1 MLMEEQSSSVEDE
14 GSREKGALY
23 RWQGYFCGV
32 TPERLLLS
40 RPVLHA
46 ALGNLHGLLLT
57 EDGHVY
63 SFGEQPWKRV
73 SSQPASPVLESALKE
88 QHVISVSAGSYH
100 SSAVTVDGL
109 VHMWG
114 ENSHG
119 QCGISGMEQVPNPTP
134 VSVVDGETHPPQL
147 VQVLNVACGAQH
159 TLALSRKHEV
169 WAWGSGCQLGLVTS
183 VFPVWTPQKVEHL
196 VGRYVIQ
203 IACGGFHSLALVQFL
218 PSPEASQQTR
228 DKCGQCKQSLFTMTE
243 KDDHVIISDEHYCP
257 LGVELADTKQ
267 GRRSG
272 QSSPAWTPKTKNSSP
287 DSQVSPL
294 TSNNICADQGSSS
307 RSQQNTTSQETQL
320 NLAESEA
327 GHVSLRR
334 TKSTP
339 YPDEQAL
346 KDYLKR
352 ISDQTLAEQAEATSV
367 GGSHPPSRQTSLTCP
382 FRSDQ
387 SDELTLRPSS
397 PTLSRP
403 DRITASAR
411 QRSTSD
417 TVTDRKHSL
426 NLLPLLIDSTSDD
439 SSQHSSVDGGI
450 CISDL
455 LISSGCLFESCEE
468 GGDTAGM
475 NFCPA
480 NSLQSKKSTS
490 LMDIT
495 LEDTE
500 AHDRRGSLPG
510 FSPVSPSDSHR
521 TNNLR
526 AVVGAVTTTSTSE
539 SRNLLPSLYTEVWSW
554 GRGQEGQLGHGD
566 YLPRLQPLCIKS
578 LSKKEVVKI
587 EAGANHSLALTAQ
600 CQVYS
605 WGSDKFGQLGHMNA
619 PCTVPNLSMISD
631 GIRVWDV
638 AAGQTHTLLLAD
650 GDCYQPILY
659 YTGEQVLENTDNA
672 HPLSGTYTQ
681 TPTLLPFCMNI
692 GYVSRVFGG
701 GLNCLALADQNAM
714 GFIATVHELASAE
727 RKFYC
732 VLSKVKSQILSP
744 LLARASLASSLGQS
758 SMLLF
763 QEMAGSFSKLCH
775 LTGQHSASLTNFLQR
790 GKAIKTLVLIKNTA
804 IFIDTYKEY
813 SDPVGNFL
821 VMGGFQSLLKPSQE
835 LFGKKLELIQS
846 LLESKEKNPS
856 PCDLLVNLFWMPLQ
870 HLHGYNRLLLKLA
883 NCFEV
888 NTEEYHWIQN
898 GCSKYEALARFVS
911 KQRKDAE
918 ATFNFWKNFKG
929 KNSESL
935 RKPSRRLVCESSN
948 KALTLQN
955 AGRFSASWFILFND
969 VLVHAQGT
977 IPSKKL
983 FSSHYIY
990 PLATLWVEPISDESL
1005 GILALKLTTPED
1017 SFVVLAS
1024 SPLEKGKWLRAI
1036 NQAIEDVLAAGLN
1049 RRTHVSRSSQN
1060 GDPPASRTSTY
1071 TFSKEGRLKDASY
1084 EGRWLSGKPHGK
1096 GILKWPDGTV
1106 YCGTFKNG
1114 LEDGFGDYMMP
1125 NATLNKFERYQGHWK
1140 EGKMHSFGTYW
1151 HASGEVYEGSFREN
1165 MRHGHGMLRS
1175 GKMASPSSS
1184 SVFVGQWVQGKRT
1197 GYGVCD
1203 DFSRGEKYMGIWLD
1217 DQQHGDGVV
1226 ITQFGLYYEGNFSN
1240 NKMLG
1245 NGTLLCD
1252 DDTVFEG
1259 EFSEDWTLC
1268 GKGILFMPNGDSL
1281 DGVFDGQ
1288 WGTGLRVA
1296 GTFTKPFESLRRESK
1311 MPVAGQHA
1319 VPAEE
1324 KWKAV
1329 FEECWSRL
1337 GCETPGQGLYK
1348 KAWENIAISLTAR
1361 RRQQRDSPEE
1371 LSRSQT
1377 KMLESLEVIP
1387 QHVGPVT
1394 ADSYNNI
1401 RRYLLKACDTPLHP
1415 LGWLLETL
1423 VTVYRMTYVGVGSN
1437 RRLLQQAVEEI
1448 QSYLTRIFQIVRF
1461 LFPGLPADGGFIL
1474 DSSGSSDEGTD
1485 SLNSSTH
1492 SEIPPQGWLVSSSSL
1507 LLPVLLPRLY
1517 PPLFT
1522 LYTLEKEREEE
1533 VYWNCVL
1540 RLNKQP
1546 DLALLAFLGV
1556 QQKFW
1561 PVSISVLGEIKQVL
1575 PSTKDSCFATA
1586 VETLQQI
1593 STAFT
1598 PSDKLQVIQLT
1609 FEEITQDVQALLGL
1623 EFLWSMDDLFPIF
1636 LYVVLRARIRNLG
1649 SEVSLIEDLTD
1660 SSVQLGQL
1668 GFMLTTLKAC
1678 YNQIQLEKTT

>member
-1 MLMEEQSSSVEDE
+1 MLMDEQSSSGGEE
-14 GSREKGALY
+14 GSRKKGVLY
-23 RWQGYFCGV
+23 RWQGYSCSV
-32 TPERLLLS
+32 TPERLVLS
-40 RPVLHA
+40 RPVIHA
-46 ALGNLHGLLLT
+46 ALGTSHGLLLT
-57 EDGHVY
+57 EDGDVY
-63 SFGEQPWKRV
+63 SFGEQPWKGAN
-73 SSQPASPVLESALKE
+73 SQPVNPVLESSLSG
-88 QHVISVSAGSYH
+88 QRVIAVSAGSYH
-100 SSAVTVDGL
+100 CSAVTEDGL

-119 QCGISGMEQVPNPTP
+119 QCGISGMDQVPNPTP
-134 VSVVDGETHPPQL
+134 VSVVDGENHPPQL
-147 VQVLNVACGAQH
+147 VRILNVACGAQH
-159 TLALSRKHEV
+159 TLALSGKHEV
-169 WAWGSGCQLGLVTS
+169 WAWGSGCQLGLVTN
-183 VFPVWTPQKVEHL
+183 VFPVWKPQKVEHL
-196 VGRYVIQ
+196 VGRYVVQ

-218 PSPEASQQTR
+218 PPPESSQQSL
-228 DKCGQCKQSLFTMTE
+228 DKCGQCKQSLYTMTD
-243 KDDHVIISDEHYCP
+243 KDDHVIISDDHYCP
-257 LGVELADTKQ
+257 LGVELANSKQ
-267 GRRSG
+267 DLRSG
-272 QSSPAWTPKTKNSSP
+272 QSSPAQTPQNKNIVS
-287 DSQVSPL
+287 DFQVSPL
-294 TSNNICADQGSSS
+294 TFENICVALESSDS
-307 RSQQNTTSQETQL
+307 SLQNDTKLEHQPGP
-320 NLAESEA
+320 AEQ
-327 GHVSLRR
+327 VPLRR
-334 TKSTP
+334 TKSNP

-352 ISDQTLAEQAEATSV
+352 ISDQTLAEQTEAALV
-367 GGSHPPSRQTSLTCP
+367 GCSHPPSRQTSLTCP

-387 SDELTLRPSS
+387 SEELTLLPSS
-397 PTLSRP
+397 LALSRTDGNTP
-403 DRITASAR
+403 AVRQQSASNSITD
-411 QRSTSD
+411 QQC
-417 TVTDRKHSL
+417 SL
-426 NLLPLLIDSTSDD
+426 SLLPIVDSTSDD
-439 SSQHSSVDGGI
+439 TSQHSSVDGGI
-450 CISDL
+450 CLSDL
-455 LISSGCLFESCEE
+455 VMSSGCSFESCEE
-468 GGDTAGM
+468 GRVT
-475 NFCPA
+475 A

-490 LMDIT
+490 LTDIK
-495 LEDTE
+495 LEDSD
-500 AHDRRGSLPG
+500 AHDSRESLTG
-510 FSPVSPSDSHR
+510 LFSPVSPSDSHG
-521 TNNLR
+521 TDHIR
-526 AVVGAVTTTSTSE
+526 AVVGSVTTTSTSE
-539 SRNLLPSLYTEVWSW
+539 SKNLLPSLCTEVWSW

-578 LSKKEVVKI
+578 LRKKEVVKI
-587 EAGANHSLALTAQ
+587 TAGANHSLALTAQ

-619 PCTVPNLSMISD
+619 PSTVPNLAKISD
-631 GIRVWDV
+631 GIHVWDV

-659 YTGEQVLENTDNA
+659 YSGEQVLENTNSS

-692 GYVSRVFGG
+692 GYVSSVFGG

-714 GFIATVHELASAE
+714 GFIATIHELASAE

-732 VLSKVKSQILSP
+732 TLSKVKSQILGP
-744 LLARASLASSLGQS
+744 LLSRESLAVSLGQS
-758 SMLLF
+758 STLLF

-775 LTGQHSASLTNFLQR
+775 LTGQHSRSLIEFLQQ
-790 GKAIKTLVLIKNTA
+790 GKVIKTLALIKNTA

-813 SDPVGNFL
+813 SDPVANFL
-821 VMGGFQSLLKPSQE
+821 VMGGFQALLKPLQGC
-835 LFGKKLELIQS
+835 FGKKLELLQA
-846 LLESKEKNPS
+846 LMESKEKNLS
-856 PCDLLVNLFWMPLQ
+856 PCDLLVNLFYMPLQ

-888 NTEEYHWIQN
+888 NTAEYQCIQE
-898 GCSKYEALARFVS
+898 GCSKYEDVARILS

-918 ATFNFWKNFKG
+918 TTFIFWKNFKG

-935 RKPSRRLVCESSN
+935 RKPSRRLVCESGN
-948 KALTLQN
+948 KALTLQY
-955 AGRFSASWFILFND
+955 AGRFSVSWFILFND

-990 PLATLWVEPISDESL
+990 PLATLWVEPISDESVGLL
-1005 GILALKLTTPED
+1005 GLKLTTPED

-1036 NQAIEDVLAAGLN
+1036 NQAIDDLLAVGLN
-1049 RRTHVSRSSQN
+1049 GRTHVSRGSQK
-1060 GDPPASRTSTY
+1060 GEPPVSRTATY
-1071 TFSKEGRLKDASY
+1071 TFNKEGRLKDASY
-1084 EGRWLSGKPHGK
+1084 VGRWLLGKPHGK
-1096 GILKWPDGTV
+1096 GTLRWPDETV

-1114 LEDGFGDYMMP
+1114 LEDGFGDYMVP
-1125 NATLNKFERYQGHWK
+1125 SKTVNKFERYQGHWK
-1140 EGKMHSFGTYW
+1140 EGKMHGFGTYW
-1151 HASGEVYEGSFREN
+1151 YASGEVYEGSFRDN

-1184 SVFVGQWVQGKRT
+1184 SVFVGQWFQGRRT

-1203 DFSRGEKYMGIWLD
+1203 DFNRGEKYMGMWLD
-1217 DQQHGDGVV
+1217 DQRHGDGVV

-1240 NKMLG
+1240 SKMMG
-1245 NGTLLCD
+1245 NGTLFCD

-1268 GKGILFMPNGDSL
+1268 GKGVLSMPNGDSL
-1281 DGVFDGQ
+1281 DGIFDGH
-1288 WGTGLRVA
+1288 WGAGLRVA
-1296 GTFTKPFESLRRESK
+1296 GIFTKPFETLRREIK
-1311 MPVAGQHA
+1311 MPVAGHNA

-1329 FEECWSRL
+1329 FEECWGRL
-1337 GCETPGQGLYK
+1337 GCETPCQGMYN

-1361 RRQQRDSPEE
+1361 RRLQRDHPEE
-1371 LSRSQT
+1371 LSRSQNM
-1377 KMLESLEVIP
+1377 MLESLEVIP
-1387 QHVGPVT
+1387 QHLCPIT
-1394 ADSYNNI
+1394 ADSFNSI
-1401 RRYLLKACDTPLHP
+1401 RRYLIKACDTPLHP

-1437 RRLLQQAVEEI
+1437 RRVLQQAVEEI
-1448 QSYLTRIFQIVRF
+1448 RSYLTRIFQIVRF
-1461 LFPGLPADGGFIL
+1461 LFPGLPEEGGFIV
-1474 DSSGSSDEGTD
+1474 DSSSSSDEGTD
-1485 SLNSSTH
+1485 SLNNSTH
-1492 SEIPPQGWLVSSSSL
+1492 SETPQQGWIVSSSSL

-1546 DLALLAFLGV
+1546 DLAILAFLGV

-1561 PVSISVLGEIKQVL
+1561 PISISVLGEKKQVL
-1575 PSTKDSCFATA
+1575 PNTKDACFATA

-1593 STAFT
+1593 STAFV

-1609 FEEITQDVQALLGL
+1609 FEEVTQEVQALLGQ
-1623 EFLWSMDDLFPIF
+1623 EFLWCMDDLFPIF

-1660 SSVQLGQL
+1660 CSLQLGQL

>member
-1 MLMEEQSSSVEDE
+1 MLMEEQNSSGEEE
-14 GSREKGALY
+14 GSREKGVLY
-23 RWQGYFCGV
+23 RWQGYSCRV
-32 TPERLLLS
+32 TPERLLLA

-46 ALGNLHGLLLT
+46 ALGTSHGLLLT
-57 EDGHVY
+57 DGHVY

-73 SSQPASPVLESALKE
+73 ESLPAGPVIESVLSG
-88 QHVISVSAGSYH
+88 QRVISVSAGSYH
-100 SSAVTVDGL
+100 CSALTEDGL
-109 VHMWG
+109 IHMWG

-119 QCGISGMEQVPNPTP
+119 QCGVSGMDQVSSPTP

-147 VQVLNVACGAQH
+147 VRVLNVACGAQH

-183 VFPVWTPQKVEHL
+183 VFPVWKPQKVEHL
-196 VGRYVIQ
+196 VGRYVDQ
-203 IACGGFHSLALVQFL
+203 IACGGFHSLALVQIL
-218 PSPEASQQTR
+218 APPEDSQQAR
-228 DKCGQCKQSLFTMTE
+228 DRCGQCKQSLFTMTD

-257 LGVELADTKQ
+257 LGVELNDSKE

-272 QSSPAWTPKTKNSSP
+272 QSSPAQTPQSKNSSP
-287 DSQVSPL
+287 HFEVSPL
-294 TSNNICADQGSSS
+294 SSKNICEGSSVGS
-307 RSQQNTTSQETQL
+307 QKNTRSQEAQPDPSLTET
-320 NLAESEA
+320 
-327 GHVSLRR
+327 GHASHRQ

-346 KDYLKR
+346 QDYLKR
-352 ISDQTLAEQAEATSV
+352 ISDQTFAEQAEAPSL
-367 GGSHPPSRQTSLTCP
+367 GGSHPPSHQSSLTCP

-397 PTLSRP
+397 PALSGT
-403 DRITASAR
+403 DSITASSR
-411 QRSTSD
+411 QRCASNT
-417 TVTDRKHSL
+417 TTDRKH
-426 NLLPLLIDSTSDD
+426 STSDD

-455 LISSGCLFESCEE
+455 VISNGCLFESCED
-468 GGDTAGM
+468 GVGPTGM
-475 NFCPA
+475 DFCPGDP
-480 NSLQSKKSTS
+480 LQGKKSTS
-490 LMDIT
+490 LTDIT

-500 AHDRRGSLPG
+500 AHNRRGSLPG
-510 FSPVSPSDSHR
+510 FSPVSPSGSHR
-521 TNNLR
+521 INHLR
-526 AVVGAVTTTSTSE
+526 AAVGAVTTTSTSE

-587 EAGANHSLALTAQ
+587 TAGANHSLALTAQ

-605 WGSDKFGQLGHMNA
+605 WGSDKFGQLGRMNA
-619 PCTVPNLSMISD
+619 PSTVPNLTMISE

-659 YTGEQVLENTDNA
+659 YSGEQVLESTDNDN
-672 HPLSGTYTQ
+672 PLSRTYTQ

-692 GYVSRVFGG
+692 GYVSKVFGG

-714 GFIATVHELASAE
+714 GFIATIHELASAE

-732 VLSKVKSQILSP
+732 TLSKVKSGILSP
-744 LLARASLASSLGQS
+744 LLARTSLALSLGPS

-775 LTGQHSASLTNFLQR
+775 LMGQHSVSLTNFLQR
-790 GKAIKTLVLIKNTA
+790 GKVIKTLVLIKNTD
-804 IFIDTYKEY
+804 IFMDTYKEY
-813 SDPVGNFL
+813 CDPVGNFL

-835 LFGKKLELIQS
+835 CFGKKLELIQT
-846 LLESKEKNPS
+846 LLESKEKNTLPY
-856 PCDLLVNLFWMPLQ
+856 DLLVNLFYMPLQ

-883 NCFEV
+883 HCFEV
-888 NTEEYHWIQN
+888 STEEYEWIQN
-898 GCSKYEALARFVS
+898 GCSKYEDLARLVS
-911 KQRKDAE
+911 KQRRDAE
-918 ATFNFWKNFKG
+918 ATFSFWKNFKG
-929 KNSESL
+929 KNSDSL
-935 RKPSRRLVCESSN
+935 RKPSRRLVCESNN
-948 KALTLQN
+948 KALALQN

-969 VLVHAQGT
+969 VLAHAQGT

-983 FSSHYIY
+983 FSSHYVY
-990 PLATLWVEPISDESL
+990 PLATLWVEPISDKNV
-1005 GILALKLTTPED
+1005 GQHGLKLTTPED
-1017 SFVVLAS
+1017 SFVVLAT

-1036 NQAIEDVLAAGLN
+1036 NQAIEGVLAVGLN
-1049 RRTHVSRSSQN
+1049 GRIRVSRSSQK
-1060 GDPPASRTSTY
+1060 GEPPVSRTSTY
-1071 TFSKEGRLKDASY
+1071 TFSKEGRLKDATY
-1084 EGRWLSGKPHGK
+1084 EGRWLSGKLHGK
-1096 GILKWPDGTV
+1096 GTLKWPDGTV

-1114 LEDGFGDYMMP
+1114 LEDGFGDFMMP
-1125 NATLNKFERYQGHWK
+1125 NTTFNKFERYQGHWK
-1140 EGKMHSFGTYW
+1140 EGKIHGFGKFWY
-1151 HASGEVYEGSFREN
+1151 ASGEVYEGSFRDN

-1175 GKMASPSSS
+1175 GKLASPSSS

-1203 DFSRGEKYMGIWLD
+1203 DFSRGEKYIGMWLD
-1217 DQQHGDGVV
+1217 DQRHGDGVV
-1226 ITQFGLYYEGNFSN
+1226 ITQFGLYYEGNFCN
-1240 NKMLG
+1240 NKMMG

-1268 GKGILFMPNGDSL
+1268 GKGVLFMPNGDSL
-1281 DGVFDGQ
+1281 DGVFDGH
-1288 WGTGLRVA
+1288 WGAGLRVA
-1296 GTFTKPFESLRRESK
+1296 GTFTKPFEALRRERK
-1311 MPVAGQHA
+1311 IPVAGQHA

-1329 FEECWSRL
+1329 FDECWSRL
-1337 GCETPGQGLYK
+1337 GCETPGEGVHE
-1348 KAWENIAISLTAR
+1348 KAWENIAIALTAR
-1361 RRQQRDSPEE
+1361 RRQPRDRPKEP
-1371 LSRSQT
+1371 SRSQT

-1387 QHVGPVT
+1387 HHVGPVT

-1401 RRYLLKACDTPLHP
+1401 RRYLMKACDTPLHP

-1448 QSYLTRIFQIVRF
+1448 QSYLTHIFQIVRF
-1461 LFPGLPADGGFIL
+1461 LFPGLPEDGGFIL
-1474 DSSGSSDEGTD
+1474 DSSSSSDEGTD
-1485 SLNSSTH
+1485 PLNSSTH
-1492 SEIPPQGWLVSSSSL
+1492 LETPQQGWIVSSSSL

-1533 VYWNCVL
+1533 VYWSCVL

-1546 DLALLAFLGV
+1546 DLALLAFLAV
-1556 QQKFW
+1556 QEKFW
-1561 PVSISVLGEIKQVL
+1561 PVSVSVLGKKKQVL
-1575 PSTKDSCFATA
+1575 PSTKDACFATA

-1609 FEEITQDVQALLGL
+1609 FEEVTQEVQALLGK
-1623 EFLWSMDDLFPIF
+1623 EFLWCMDDLFPIF

-1660 SSVQLGQL
+1660 GSLQLGQL

>member
-1 MLMEEQSSSVEDE
+1 CISKVKEIEIII
-14 GSREKGALY
+14 EKGVLY
-23 RWQGYFCGV
+23 RWQGYSCRV
-32 TPERLLLS
+32 TPERLLLA

-46 ALGNLHGLLLT
+46 ALGTSHGLLLT
-57 EDGHVY
+57 EDGRVY

-73 SSQPASPVLESALKE
+73 ESQPAGPVIESVLSG
-88 QHVISVSAGSYH
+88 QRVISVSAGSYH
-100 SSAVTVDGL
+100 CSALTEDGL
-109 VHMWG
+109 IHMWG

-119 QCGISGMEQVPNPTP
+119 QCGISGMDQVPSPTP
-134 VSVVDGETHPPQL
+134 VNVVDGEIHPPQL
-147 VQVLNVACGAQH
+147 VRVLNVACGAQH

-169 WAWGSGCQLGLVTS
+169 WAWGSGCQLGLVTNI
-183 VFPVWTPQKVEHL
+183 FPVWKPQKVEHL
-196 VGRYVIQ
+196 VGRYVVQ
-203 IACGGFHSLALVQFL
+203 IACGGFHSLALVQIL
-218 PSPEASQQTR
+218 SPPEDSQQAR
-228 DKCGQCKQSLFTMTE
+228 ERCGQCKQSLYTMTD
-243 KDDHVIISDEHYCP
+243 KDDHVIISDDHYCP
-257 LGVELADTKQ
+257 LGVELTDSKE

-272 QSSPAWTPKTKNSSP
+272 QSSPAQTPKSKNSSP
-287 DSQVSPL
+287 HFEVSPL
-294 TSNNICADQGSSS
+294 TLKNICEDPGFSVG
-307 RSQQNTTSQETQL
+307 SQQNTTSPESQPVPASSET
-320 NLAESEA
+320 
-327 GHVSLRR
+327 GHACLRR
-334 TKSTP
+334 TKSNP

-346 KDYLKR
+346 TDYLKR
-352 ISDQTLAEQAEATSV
+352 ISDQILAEQAEAASL
-367 GGSHPPSRQTSLTCP
+367 GGSHPPN
-382 FRSDQ
+382 
-387 SDELTLRPSS
+387 
-397 PTLSRP
+397 
-403 DRITASAR
+403 
-411 QRSTSD
+411 

-426 NLLPLLIDSTSDD
+426 HLIPTLDSTSDD
-439 SSQHSSVDGGI
+439 SSQHS
-450 CISDL
+450 
-455 LISSGCLFESCEE
+455 
-468 GGDTAGM
+468 
-475 NFCPA
+475 NP
-480 NSLQSKKSTS
+480 LQGKKSTS
-490 LMDIT
+490 LTDIT
-495 LEDTE
+495 LVDAE
-500 AHDRRGSLPG
+500 ARNRRGSLPG
-510 FSPVSPSDSHR
+510 FSPVSLSGSHR
-521 TNNLR
+521 TNRLR
-526 AVVGAVTTTSTSE
+526 AVVGTSE

-587 EAGANHSLALTAQ
+587 TAGANHSLALTAQ

-605 WGSDKFGQLGHMNA
+605 WGSDKFGQLGRINA
-619 PCTVPNLSMISD
+619 PSTVPNLAMTSE

-650 GDCYQPILY
+650 GERYQPILY
-659 YTGEQVLENTDNA
+659 YSGEQVLESTDGA

-692 GYVSRVFGG
+692 GYVSKVFGG

-714 GFIATVHELASAE
+714 GFIATIHELASAE

-732 VLSKVKSQILSP
+732 TLSKVKSEILSP
-744 LLARASLASSLGQS
+744 LLS

-763 QEMAGSFSKLCH
+763 QEMAGSFSKICH
-775 LTGQHSASLTNFLQR
+775 LTGQHSVSLTNFLQR
-790 GKAIKTLVLIKNTA
+790 GKVIKTLVLIKNTD
-804 IFIDTYKEY
+804 IFMDTYKEY

-835 LFGKKLELIQS
+835 CFGKKLELIQT
-846 LLESKEKNPS
+846 LLDSKEKNAS
-856 PCDLLVNLFWMPLQ
+856 PYDLLVNLFYMPLQ

-883 NCFEV
+883 HCFEV
-888 NTEEYHWIQN
+888 NTEEYDWIQN
-898 GCSKYEALARFVS
+898 GCSKYEALARLVS
-911 KQRKDAE
+911 KQRRDAE

-955 AGRFSASWFILFND
+955 AGRFSASWFILFSD
-969 VLVHAQGT
+969 VLVHAQ
-977 IPSKKL
+977 
-983 FSSHYIY
+983 FSSHYVY
-990 PLATLWVEPISDESL
+990 PLATLWVEPISDESV
-1005 GILALKLTTPED
+1005 GQHGLKLTTPED
-1017 SFVVLAS
+1017 NFVVLAA

-1036 NQAIEDVLAAGLN
+1036 NQAIEDVLALGLN
-1049 RRTHVSRSSQN
+1049 GRTRVSRSSQK
-1060 GDPPASRTSTY
+1060 GEPPVSRTSTY
-1071 TFSKEGRLKDASY
+1071 TFSKEGRLKDATY
-1084 EGRWLSGKPHGK
+1084 EGRWLSGKPYGK
-1096 GILKWPDGTV
+1096 GTLKWPDGTV

-1114 LEDGFGDYMMP
+1114 LEDGFGDFMTP
-1125 NATLNKFERYQGHWK
+1125 NTTLNKFERYQGHWK
-1140 EGKMHSFGTYW
+1140 EGKIHGFGTFWY
-1151 HASGEVYEGSFREN
+1151 ASGEVYEGSFRDN
-1165 MRHGHGMLRS
+1165 VCHGHGMLRS
-1175 GKMASPSSS
+1175 GKLASPSSS

-1203 DFSRGEKYMGIWLD
+1203 DFSRGEKYMGMWLD
-1217 DQQHGDGVV
+1217 DQRHGVGVV
-1226 ITQFGLYYEGNFSN
+1226 ITQFGLYYEGNFCN
-1240 NKMLG
+1240 NKMMG

-1268 GKGILFMPNGDSL
+1268 GKGVLFMANGDSL
-1281 DGVFDGQ
+1281 DGVFDGH
-1288 WGTGLRVA
+1288 WGDGLRVA
-1296 GTFTKPFESLRRESK
+1296 GTFTKPFEALRRERK
-1311 MPVAGQHA
+1311 IPVAGQHA
-1319 VPAEE
+1319 VPAED

-1329 FEECWSRL
+1329 FDECWSRL
-1337 GCETPGQGLYK
+1337 GCEAPGEGVHE
-1348 KAWENIAISLTAR
+1348 KAWENIAVALTAR
-1361 RRQQRDSPEE
+1361 HRQQRYRPEE

-1401 RRYLLKACDTPLHP
+1401 RRYLLKACDTPHHP

-1461 LFPGLPADGGFIL
+1461 LFPGLPEDGGFIL
-1474 DSSGSSDEGTD
+1474 DTSNSSDEGTE
-1485 SLNSSTH
+1485 SLNNSITVT
-1492 SEIPPQGWLVSSSSL
+1492 QLLL

-1533 VYWNCVL
+1533 VYWSCVL

-1556 QQKFW
+1556 QQKFC
-1561 PVSISVLGEIKQVL
+1561 PVSISVLGEKKQVL
-1575 PSTKDSCFATA
+1575 PCTKDACFATA

-1609 FEEITQDVQALLGL
+1609 FEEITQDMQALLGQD
-1623 EFLWSMDDLFPIF
+1623 FLWCMDDLFPIF

-1660 SSVQLGQL
+1660 PTLQLGQL
-1668 GFMLTTLKAC
+1668 GFMLTTLKDC
-1678 YNQIQLEKTT
+1678 YVHYYIQQQNTSIA

>member
-1 MLMEEQSSSVEDE
+1 MLMEDKSSSEEDE
-14 GSREKGALY
+14 GSREKGVLY

-32 TPERLLLS
+32 TPERLLLT
-40 RPVLHA
+40 RPVLHV
-46 ALGNLHGLLLT
+46 ALGTLHGLLLT

-73 SSQPASPVLESALKE
+73 SSQPAGPVLESALKE

-100 SSAVTVDGL
+100 SSAVTEDGI

-119 QCGISGMEQVPNPTP
+119 QCGISGMDQVPNPTP
-134 VSVVDGETHPPQL
+134 VSVVDDETHPPQL
-147 VQVLNVACGAQH
+147 VQILNVACGAHH

-218 PSPEASQQTR
+218 PSPEASRQAQ
-228 DKCGQCKQSLFTMTE
+228 DKCGQCKQSIYTMTE

-272 QSSPAWTPKTKNSSP
+272 QSSPAQTPQTKNSSP
-287 DSQVSPL
+287 KSCVSPL
-294 TSNNICADQGSSS
+294 TSKITCEGQGYSFE
-307 RSQQNTTSQETQL
+307 SQQNTTSQETQPD
-320 NLAESEA
+320 LAVSEA
-327 GHVSLRR
+327 EAEHARLRQ

-367 GGSHPPSRQTSLTCP
+367 GGSHPPSRQSSLTCP
-382 FRSDQ
+382 FPSDQ
-387 SDELTLRPSS
+387 SDELTLRSSS

-403 DRITASAR
+403 DRITASTR
-411 QRSTSD
+411 QRSASD
-417 TVTDRKHSL
+417 TLTERKHSL
-426 NLLPLLIDSTSDD
+426 HLLPILDSTSDD

-455 LISSGCLFESCEE
+455 LISDGCLFESCEE
-468 GGDTAGM
+468 GGMD
-475 NFCPA
+475 FCPA
-480 NSLQSKKSTS
+480 DSLQSKKSTS
-490 LMDIT
+490 LTDIT

-500 AHDRRGSLPG
+500 AHERRGSLPG
-510 FSPVSPSDSHR
+510 LSPVSHSDSHR

-526 AVVGAVTTTSTSE
+526 AIVGAVTNSSTSG
-539 SRNLLPSLYTEVWSW
+539 SRHLLPSLYTEVWSW

-587 EAGANHSLALTAQ
+587 TAGANHSLALTAQ

-605 WGSDKFGQLGHMNA
+605 WGSDKFGQLGHINA
-619 PCTVPNLSMISD
+619 PCTVPNLTTISD

-650 GDCYQPILY
+650 GDCCQPILY
-659 YTGEQVLENTDNA
+659 YSGEQVLENADSS

-692 GYVSRVFGG
+692 GYVSKVFGG

-732 VLSKVKSQILSP
+732 TLSKVKRQILSP
-744 LLARASLASSLGQS
+744 LLARANLTVSLGQS
-758 SMLLF
+758 CMLLF

-775 LTGQHSASLTNFLQR
+775 LTGQHSVSLTNFLQR
-790 GKAIKTLVLIKNTA
+790 GKVIKTLVLIKNTA
-804 IFIDTYKEY
+804 IFIDTYNEY

-821 VMGGFQSLLKPSQE
+821 VMGGFQLLLKPSQE

-846 LLESKEKNPS
+846 MLESKEKNPS
-856 PCDLLVNLFWMPLQ
+856 PCDLLVNLFYMPLQ

-888 NTEEYHWIQN
+888 NTEEYQWIQN
-898 GCSKYEALARFVS
+898 GCSKYEDLARLVS
-911 KQRKDAE
+911 KQRKNAE
-918 ATFNFWKNFKG
+918 LTFNFWKNFKG

-990 PLATLWVEPISDESL
+990 PLATLWVEPISDESVGL
-1005 GILALKLTTPED
+1005 LALKLTTPED

-1049 RRTHVSRSSQN
+1049 RRTLVSRSSQN
-1060 GDPPASRTSTY
+1060 GDPPVSRTSTH

-1114 LEDGFGDYMMP
+1114 MEDGFGDYMMP
-1125 NATLNKFERYQGHWK
+1125 NATFNKFERYQGHWK
-1140 EGKMHSFGTYW
+1140 EGKMHGFGTYW
-1151 HASGEVYEGSFREN
+1151 HASGEVYEGSFRDN
-1165 MRHGHGMLRS
+1165 LRHGHGMLRS
-1175 GKMASPSSS
+1175 GKLAFPSSS
-1184 SVFVGQWVQGKRT
+1184 SVFVGQWVQGKRA

-1217 DQQHGDGVV
+1217 DQRHGDGVV

-1240 NKMLG
+1240 NKMMG

-1268 GKGILFMPNGDSL
+1268 GKGVLFMPNGDSL
-1281 DGVFDGQ
+1281 DGVFDGH
-1288 WGTGLRVA
+1288 WGSGLRVA
-1296 GTFTKPFESLRRESK
+1296 GTFTKPFETLRRESK

-1329 FEECWSRL
+1329 FEECWDRL
-1337 GCETPGQGLYK
+1337 GSETPGQGVCK
-1348 KAWENIAISLTAR
+1348 KAWESIAISLTAR

-1371 LSRSQT
+1371 LSRSQA

-1387 QHVGPVT
+1387 QHMGPVT
-1394 ADSYNNI
+1394 AESYNNI

-1423 VTVYRMTYVGVGSN
+1423 VTVYRMTYVGVGAS
-1437 RRLLQQAVEEI
+1437 RRLLQQAVEEL

-1461 LFPGLPADGGFIL
+1461 LFPGLPEDGGFIL
-1474 DSSGSSDEGTD
+1474 DSSSFSDEGTD

-1492 SEIPPQGWLVSSSSL
+1492 SETPQHGWIVSSSSL

-1533 VYWNCVL
+1533 VYWSCVL

-1556 QQKFW
+1556 QQKFC

-1575 PSTKDSCFATA
+1575 PSTKDACFATA

-1598 PSDKLQVIQLT
+1598 PSEKMQVIQLT
-1609 FEEITQDVQALLGL
+1609 FEEVTQDVQALLGQ

-1660 SSVQLGQL
+1660 SSLQLGQL

>member
-1 MLMEEQSSSVEDE
+1 MLLAADLFFFLQANFYLTLWFFRAWLSESCFVRQVVTSGEEE
-14 GSREKGALY
+14 GSREKGVLY
-23 RWQGYFCGV
+23 RWQGYSCRV

-46 ALGNLHGLLLT
+46 ALGTLHGLLLT
-57 EDGHVY
+57 DGHVY
-63 SFGEQPWKRV
+63 SFGEQPWKLV
-73 SSQPASPVLESALKE
+73 ESHPAGPVIESALSG
-88 QHVISVSAGSYH
+88 QRVISVSAGSYH
-100 SSAVTVDGL
+100 CSAVTEDGL
-109 VHMWG
+109 IHMWG

-119 QCGISGMEQVPNPTP
+119 QCGVSGMDQVSSPTP

-147 VQVLNVACGAQH
+147 VRVLNVACGAQH

-169 WAWGSGCQLGLVTS
+169 WAWGSGYQLGLVTS
-183 VFPVWTPQKVEHL
+183 VFPVWKPQKVEHL
-196 VGRYVIQ
+196 VGRYVVQ
-203 IACGGFHSLALVQFL
+203 IACGGFHSLALVQIL
-218 PSPEASQQTR
+218 SPPEVSQQAR
-228 DKCGQCKQSLFTMTE
+228 DRCGQCKQSLYTMID

-257 LGVELADTKQ
+257 LGVELTDSKE

-272 QSSPAWTPKTKNSSP
+272 QSSPAQTPQNKNSSP
-287 DSQVSPL
+287 HFEVSPL
-294 TSNNICADQGSSS
+294 TSKNICEDLGSSVG
-307 RSQQNTTSQETQL
+307 SQKNTTSQEAQPDPALT
-320 NLAESEA
+320 ET
-327 GHVSLRR
+327 GHPHLRR

-352 ISDQTLAEQAEATSV
+352 ISDQTFAEQAEAPSL
-367 GGSHPPSRQTSLTCP
+367 GGSHPPSRQSSLTCP

-397 PTLSRP
+397 PALSRT
-403 DRITASAR
+403 DSITASGR
-411 QRSTSD
+411 QRGASD
-417 TVTDRKHSL
+417 CIIDRKH
-426 NLLPLLIDSTSDD
+426 STSDD

-455 LISSGCLFESCEE
+455 VISNGCLFESCEE
-468 GGDTAGM
+468 GGEPAGM
-475 NFCPA
+475 DFCPA
-480 NSLQSKKSTS
+480 DPLQGKKSTS
-490 LMDIT
+490 LTDII

-500 AHDRRGSLPG
+500 AHNRRGSLPG
-510 FSPVSPSDSHR
+510 FSPVSPSVSHR
-521 TNNLR
+521 TNHLR

-587 EAGANHSLALTAQ
+587 TAGANHSLALTAQ

-605 WGSDKFGQLGHMNA
+605 WGSDKFGQLGRMN
-619 PCTVPNLSMISD
+619 PPSTVPNLTMISE

-659 YTGEQVLENTDNA
+659 YSGERVLENTDSA

-692 GYVSRVFGG
+692 GYVSKVFGG

-714 GFIATVHELASAE
+714 GFIATIHELASAE

-732 VLSKVKSQILSP
+732 TLSKVKSEILSP
-744 LLARASLASSLGQS
+744 LLARGSLALSLGQS

-763 QEMAGSFSKLCH
+763 QGMAGSFSKLLLFKLSSFIFYNLYDNTIIAEALTVRCH
-775 LTGQHSASLTNFLQR
+775 NHSYIIY
-790 GKAIKTLVLIKNTA
+790 G
-804 IFIDTYKEY
+804 EC
-813 SDPVGNFL
+813 
-821 VMGGFQSLLKPSQE
+821 
-835 LFGKKLELIQS
+835 FGKKLELIQT
-846 LLESKEKNPS
+846 LLEPKENTS
-856 PCDLLVNLFWMPLQ
+856 PYDLLVNLFYMPLQ

-883 NCFEV
+883 HCFEV
-888 NTEEYHWIQN
+888 YTEEYEWIQN
-898 GCSKYEALARFVS
+898 GCSKYEDLARLVS
-911 KQRKDAE
+911 KQRRDAE
-918 ATFNFWKNFKG
+918 ATFSFWRNFKG

-948 KALTLQN
+948 KALALQN
-955 AGRFSASWFILFND
+955 AGRFSASWFILFSD
-969 VLVHAQGT
+969 VLVHAQ
-977 IPSKKL
+977 
-983 FSSHYIY
+983 FSSHYVY
-990 PLATLWVEPISDESL
+990 PLATLWVEPISDESV
-1005 GILALKLTTPED
+1005 GQHGLKLTTPED
-1017 SFVVLAS
+1017 SFVVLAT

-1049 RRTHVSRSSQN
+1049 GRTRVSRSSQK
-1060 GDPPASRTSTY
+1060 GEPPASRTSTY
-1071 TFSKEGRLKDASY
+1071 TFSKEGRLKDATY
-1084 EGRWLSGKPHGK
+1084 EGRWLSGKLHGK
-1096 GILKWPDGTV
+1096 GTLKWPAGTV

-1114 LEDGFGDYMMP
+1114 LEDGFGDFMMP
-1125 NATLNKFERYQGHWK
+1125 NTTFNKFERYQGHWK
-1140 EGKMHSFGTYW
+1140 EGKIHGFGTFWY
-1151 HASGEVYEGSFREN
+1151 ASGEVYEGSFRDS

-1175 GKMASPSSS
+1175 GKLASPSSS

-1203 DFSRGEKYMGIWLD
+1203 DFSRGEKYMGMWLD
-1217 DQQHGDGVV
+1217 DQRHGDGVV
-1226 ITQFGLYYEGNFSN
+1226 ITQFGLYYEGNFCN
-1240 NKMLG
+1240 NKMMG

-1281 DGVFDGQ
+1281 DGVFDGH
-1288 WGTGLRVA
+1288 WGAGLRVA
-1296 GTFTKPFESLRRESK
+1296 GTFTKHFEALRRERK
-1311 MPVAGQHA
+1311 IPVAGQHA

-1329 FEECWSRL
+1329 FDECWSRL
-1337 GCETPGQGLYK
+1337 GCETPGEGVYE
-1348 KAWENIAISLTAR
+1348 KAWESIVITLTAR
-1361 RRQQRDSPEE
+1361 RRQQRDRPEE

-1394 ADSYNNI
+1394 PDSYNNI
-1401 RRYLLKACDTPLHP
+1401 RRYLMKACDTPLHP

-1461 LFPGLPADGGFIL
+1461 LFPGLPEDGGFIL
-1474 DSSGSSDEGTD
+1474 DSSSSSDEGTD

-1492 SEIPPQGWLVSSSSL
+1492 SETPQQGWIVSSSSL

-1546 DLALLAFLGV
+1546 DLALLAFLAV
-1556 QQKFW
+1556 QEKFW
-1561 PVSISVLGEIKQVL
+1561 PVSISVLGEKKQIL
-1575 PSTKDSCFATA
+1575 PSTKDACFATA

-1609 FEEITQDVQALLGL
+1609 FEEVTQDVQALLGK
-1623 EFLWSMDDLFPIF
+1623 EFLWCMDDLFPIF

-1660 SSVQLGQL
+1660 GSLQLGQL

>member
-1 MLMEEQSSSVEDE
+1 NECVCSSSGEEE
-14 GSREKGALY
+14 GSGEKGVLY
-23 RWQGYFCGV
+23 RWQGYSCRV

-46 ALGNLHGLLLT
+46 ALGTLHGLLLT
-57 EDGHVY
+57 DGHVY

-73 SSQPASPVLESALKE
+73 ESHPDGPVIESALSG
-88 QHVISVSAGSYH
+88 QRVISVSAGSYH
-100 SSAVTVDGL
+100 CSAVTEDGL
-109 VHMWG
+109 IHMWG

-119 QCGISGMEQVPNPTP
+119 QCGVSGMDQVSSPTP

-147 VQVLNVACGAQH
+147 VRVLNVACGAQH

-169 WAWGSGCQLGLVTS
+169 WAWGSGYQLGLVTS
-183 VFPVWTPQKVEHL
+183 VFPVWKPQKVEHL
-196 VGRYVIQ
+196 VGRYVVQ
-203 IACGGFHSLALVQFL
+203 IACGGFHSLALVQIL
-218 PSPEASQQTR
+218 SPPEVSQQAR
-228 DKCGQCKQSLFTMTE
+228 DRCGQCKQSLYTMID

-257 LGVELADTKQ
+257 LGVELTDSKE

-272 QSSPAWTPKTKNSSP
+272 QSSPAQTPHSKNSSP
-287 DSQVSPL
+287 HFEVSPL
-294 TSNNICADQGSSS
+294 TSKNICEDLGSSVG
-307 RSQQNTTSQETQL
+307 SQKNTTSQEAQPDPALT
-320 NLAESEA
+320 ET
-327 GHVSLRR
+327 GHPRLWR

-352 ISDQTLAEQAEATSV
+352 ISDQTFAEQAEATSL
-367 GGSHPPSRQTSLTCP
+367 GGSHPPSRQSSLTCP

-397 PTLSRP
+397 PALSRT
-403 DRITASAR
+403 DSITASGR
-411 QRSTSD
+411 QRGASD
-417 TVTDRKHSL
+417 SIIDRKH
-426 NLLPLLIDSTSDD
+426 STSDD

-455 LISSGCLFESCEE
+455 VISNGCLFESCEE
-468 GGDTAGM
+468 GGEPAGM
-475 NFCPA
+475 DFCPA
-480 NSLQSKKSTS
+480 DPLQGKKSTS
-490 LMDIT
+490 LTDII

-500 AHDRRGSLPG
+500 AHNRRGSLPG
-510 FSPVSPSDSHR
+510 FSPGTV
-521 TNNLR
+521 NLKFYMKNVYKI
-526 AVVGAVTTTSTSE
+526 AIVGAVTTTSTSE

-587 EAGANHSLALTAQ
+587 TAGANHSLALTAQ

-605 WGSDKFGQLGHMNA
+605 WGSDKFGQLGRMNA
-619 PCTVPNLSMISD
+619 PSTVPNLTMTFPFNK
-631 GIRVWDV
+631 RT
-638 AAGQTHTLLLAD
+638 GQTHTLLLAD

-659 YTGEQVLENTDNA
+659 YSGERVLENTDSA
-672 HPLSGTYTQ
+672 HPLSGTCTQ

-692 GYVSRVFGG
+692 GYVSKVFGG

-714 GFIATVHELASAE
+714 GFIATIHELASAE

-732 VLSKVKSQILSP
+732 TLSKVKSEILSP
-744 LLARASLASSLGQS
+744 LLALSLGQS

-763 QEMAGSFSKLCH
+763 QGMAGSFSKLCH
-775 LTGQHSASLTNFLQR
+775 LTGQHSVSLTNFLQL
-790 GKAIKTLVLIKNTA
+790 GKVIKTLVLIKNTDL
-804 IFIDTYKEY
+804 FMDTYKEY
-813 SDPVGNFL
+813 CDPVGNFL

-835 LFGKKLELIQS
+835 CFGKKLELIQT
-846 LLESKEKNPS
+846 LLEPKEKNTS
-856 PCDLLVNLFWMPLQ
+856 PYDLLVNLFYMPLQ
-870 HLHGYNRLLLKLA
+870 HMHGYNRLLLKLA
-883 NCFEV
+883 HCFEV
-888 NTEEYHWIQN
+888 NTEEYEWIQN
-898 GCSKYEALARFVS
+898 GCSKYEDLARLVS
-911 KQRKDAE
+911 KQRRDAE
-918 ATFNFWKNFKG
+918 ATFSFWRNFKG

-948 KALTLQN
+948 KALALQN
-955 AGRFSASWFILFND
+955 AGRFSASWFILFSD
-969 VLVHAQGT
+969 VLVHAQ
-977 IPSKKL
+977 
-983 FSSHYIY
+983 FSSHYVY
-990 PLATLWVEPISDESL
+990 PLATLWVEPISDESV
-1005 GILALKLTTPED
+1005 GQHGLKLTTPED
-1017 SFVVLAS
+1017 SFVVLAT

-1036 NQAIEDVLAAGLN
+1036 NQAIEDVLAVGLN
-1049 RRTHVSRSSQN
+1049 GRTHVSRSSQK
-1060 GDPPASRTSTY
+1060 GEPPTSRTSTY
-1071 TFSKEGRLKDASY
+1071 TFSKEGRLKDATY
-1084 EGRWLSGKPHGK
+1084 EGRWLSGKLHGK
-1096 GILKWPDGTV
+1096 GTLKWPDGTV

-1114 LEDGFGDYMMP
+1114 LEDGY
-1125 NATLNKFERYQGHWK
+1125 
-1140 EGKMHSFGTYW
+1140 
-1151 HASGEVYEGSFREN
+1151 ASGEVYEGSFRDS

-1175 GKMASPSSS
+1175 GKLASPSSS
-1184 SVFVGQWVQGKRT
+1184 SVFVGKWVQGKRT

-1203 DFSRGEKYMGIWLD
+1203 DFSRGEKYMGMWLD
-1217 DQQHGDGVV
+1217 DQRHGDGVV
-1226 ITQFGLYYEGNFSN
+1226 ITQFGLYYEGNFCN
-1240 NKMLG
+1240 NKMMG

-1268 GKGILFMPNGDSL
+1268 GKGVLFMPNGDSL
-1281 DGVFDGQ
+1281 DGVFDGH
-1288 WGTGLRVA
+1288 WGAGLRVA
-1296 GTFTKPFESLRRESK
+1296 GTFTKPFEALRSERK
-1311 MPVAGQHA
+1311 IPVAGQHA

-1329 FEECWSRL
+1329 FDECWSQL
-1337 GCETPGQGLYK
+1337 GCETPGEGVYE
-1348 KAWENIAISLTAR
+1348 KAWESIAIALTAR
-1361 RRQQRDSPEE
+1361 RRQQRDRPDE

-1401 RRYLLKACDTPLHP
+1401 RRYLMKACDTPLHP

-1461 LFPGLPADGGFIL
+1461 LFPGLPEDGGFIL
-1474 DSSGSSDEGTD
+1474 DSSSSSDE
-1485 SLNSSTH
+1485 
-1492 SEIPPQGWLVSSSSL
+1492 VSSSSL

-1546 DLALLAFLGV
+1546 DLALLAFLAV
-1556 QQKFW
+1556 QEKFW
-1561 PVSISVLGEIKQVL
+1561 PVSISVLGEKKQVL
-1575 PSTKDSCFATA
+1575 PSTKEACFATA

-1609 FEEITQDVQALLGL
+1609 FEEVTQDVQALLGK
-1623 EFLWSMDDLFPIF
+1623 EFLWCMDDLFPIF

-1660 SSVQLGQL
+1660 GSLQLGQL

>member
-1 MLMEEQSSSVEDE
+1 MLMEEQSCSGEEED
-14 GSREKGALY
+14 SREKGVLY
-23 RWQGYFCGV
+23 RWQGYSCRV
-32 TPERLLLS
+32 TPERLLLA

-46 ALGNLHGLLLT
+46 ALGTSHGLLLT
-57 EDGHVY
+57 EDGRVY

-73 SSQPASPVLESALKE
+73 ESQPAGPVIESVLSG
-88 QHVISVSAGSYH
+88 QRVISVSAGSYH
-100 SSAVTVDGL
+100 CSALTEDGL
-109 VHMWG
+109 IHMWG

-119 QCGISGMEQVPNPTP
+119 QCGISGMDQVPSPTP
-134 VSVVDGETHPPQL
+134 VNVVDGEIHPPQL
-147 VQVLNVACGAQH
+147 VRVLNVACGAQH

-169 WAWGSGCQLGLVTS
+169 WAWGSGCQLGLVTNI
-183 VFPVWTPQKVEHL
+183 FPVWKPQKVEHL
-196 VGRYVIQ
+196 VGRYVVQ
-203 IACGGFHSLALVQFL
+203 IACGGFHSLALVQIL
-218 PSPEASQQTR
+218 SPPEDSQQAR
-228 DKCGQCKQSLFTMTE
+228 ERCGQCKQSLYTMTD
-243 KDDHVIISDEHYCP
+243 KDDHVIISDDHYCP
-257 LGVELADTKQ
+257 LGVELTDSKE

-272 QSSPAWTPKTKNSSP
+272 QSSPAQTPKSKNSSP
-287 DSQVSPL
+287 HFEVSPL
-294 TSNNICADQGSSS
+294 TLKNICEDPGFSVG
-307 RSQQNTTSQETQL
+307 SQQNTTSPESQPVPASSET
-320 NLAESEA
+320 
-327 GHVSLRR
+327 GHACLRR
-334 TKSTP
+334 TKSNP

-346 KDYLKR
+346 TDYLKR
-352 ISDQTLAEQAEATSV
+352 ISDQILAEQAEAASL
-367 GGSHPPSRQTSLTCP
+367 GGSHPPSHQSSLTCP
-382 FRSDQ
+382 FRSDE

-397 PTLSRP
+397 PTLSRT
-403 DRITASAR
+403 DIIHR
-411 QRSTSD
+411 QRCASD

-426 NLLPLLIDSTSDD
+426 HLIPTLDSTSDD
-439 SSQHSSVDGGI
+439 SSQHSSVDGGV
-450 CISDL
+450 CISDHV
-455 LISSGCLFESCEE
+455 IINGCLFEPCEE
-468 GGDTAGM
+468 GGEATGVD
-475 NFCPA
+475 FCPA
-480 NSLQSKKSTS
+480 DPLQGKKSTS
-490 LMDIT
+490 LTDIT
-495 LEDTE
+495 LVDAE
-500 AHDRRGSLPG
+500 ARNRRGSLPG
-510 FSPVSPSDSHR
+510 FSPVSLSGSHR
-521 TNNLR
+521 TNRLR
-526 AVVGAVTTTSTSE
+526 AVVGTSE

-587 EAGANHSLALTAQ
+587 TAGANHSLALTAQ

-605 WGSDKFGQLGHMNA
+605 WGSDKFGQLGRINA
-619 PCTVPNLSMISD
+619 PSTVPNLAMTSE

-650 GDCYQPILY
+650 GERYQPILY
-659 YTGEQVLENTDNA
+659 YSGEQVLESTDGA

-692 GYVSRVFGG
+692 GYVSKVFGG

-714 GFIATVHELASAE
+714 GFIATIHELASAE

-732 VLSKVKSQILSP
+732 TLSKVKSEILSP
-744 LLARASLASSLGQS
+744 LLARASLALSLGQS

-763 QEMAGSFSKLCH
+763 QEMAGSFSKICH
-775 LTGQHSASLTNFLQR
+775 LTGQHSVSLTNFLQR
-790 GKAIKTLVLIKNTA
+790 GKVIKTLVLIKSTD
-804 IFIDTYKEY
+804 IFMDTYKEY

-835 LFGKKLELIQS
+835 CFGKKLELIQT
-846 LLESKEKNPS
+846 LLDSKEKNAS
-856 PCDLLVNLFWMPLQ
+856 PYDLLVNLFYMPLQ

-883 NCFEV
+883 HCFEV
-888 NTEEYHWIQN
+888 NTEEYDWIQN
-898 GCSKYEALARFVS
+898 GCSKYEALARLVS
-911 KQRKDAE
+911 KQRRDAE

-955 AGRFSASWFILFND
+955 AGRFSASWFILFSD

-983 FSSHYIY
+983 FSSHYVY
-990 PLATLWVEPISDESL
+990 PLATLWVEPISDESV
-1005 GILALKLTTPED
+1005 GQHGLKLTTPED
-1017 SFVVLAS
+1017 NFVVLAA

-1036 NQAIEDVLAAGLN
+1036 NQAIEDVLALGLN
-1049 RRTHVSRSSQN
+1049 GRTRVSRSSQK
-1060 GDPPASRTSTY
+1060 GEPPVSRTSTY
-1071 TFSKEGRLKDASY
+1071 TFSKEGRLKDATY
-1084 EGRWLSGKPHGK
+1084 EGRWLSGKPYGK
-1096 GILKWPDGTV
+1096 GTLKWPDGTV

-1114 LEDGFGDYMMP
+1114 LEDGFGDFMTP
-1125 NATLNKFERYQGHWK
+1125 NTTLNKFERYQGHWK
-1140 EGKMHSFGTYW
+1140 EGKIHGFGTFWY
-1151 HASGEVYEGSFREN
+1151 ASGEVYEGSFRDN
-1165 MRHGHGMLRS
+1165 VCHGHGMLRS
-1175 GKMASPSSS
+1175 GKLASPSSS

-1203 DFSRGEKYMGIWLD
+1203 DFSRGEKYMGMWLD
-1217 DQQHGDGVV
+1217 DQRHGVGVV
-1226 ITQFGLYYEGNFSN
+1226 ITQFGLYYEGNFCN
-1240 NKMLG
+1240 NKMMG

-1268 GKGILFMPNGDSL
+1268 GKGVLFMANGDSL
-1281 DGVFDGQ
+1281 DGVFDGH
-1288 WGTGLRVA
+1288 WGDGLRVA
-1296 GTFTKPFESLRRESK
+1296 GTFTKPFEALRRERK
-1311 MPVAGQHA
+1311 IPVAGQHA
-1319 VPAEE
+1319 VPAED

-1329 FEECWSRL
+1329 FDECWSRL
-1337 GCETPGQGLYK
+1337 GCEAPGEGVHE
-1348 KAWENIAISLTAR
+1348 KAWENIAVALTAR
-1361 RRQQRDSPEE
+1361 HRQQRYRPEE

-1377 KMLESLEVIP
+1377 KMLDSLEVIP

-1401 RRYLLKACDTPLHP
+1401 RRYLLKACDTPHHP

-1461 LFPGLPADGGFIL
+1461 LFPGLPEDGGFIL
-1474 DSSGSSDEGTD
+1474 DTSNSSDEGTE

-1492 SEIPPQGWLVSSSSL
+1492 SETPQQGWLVSSSSL

-1533 VYWNCVL
+1533 VYWSCVL

-1556 QQKFW
+1556 QQKFC
-1561 PVSISVLGEIKQVL
+1561 PVSISVLGEKKQVL
-1575 PSTKDSCFATA
+1575 PCTKDACFATA

-1609 FEEITQDVQALLGL
+1609 FEEITQDMQALLGQD
-1623 EFLWSMDDLFPIF
+1623 FLWCMDDLFPIF

-1660 SSVQLGQL
+1660 PTLQLGQL

>member
-1 MLMEEQSSSVEDE
+1 MLLFSRPFERKINFEECLPSSLHQLFSSSSGEEE
-14 GSREKGALY
+14 GSREKGVLY
-23 RWQGYFCGV
+23 RWQGYFCRV

-46 ALGNLHGLLLT
+46 ALGTLHGLLLT

-63 SFGEQPWKRV
+63 NFGEQPWKRV
-73 SSQPASPVLESALKE
+73 ESQPAGPVIESALSG
-88 QHVISVSAGSYH
+88 QRVISVSAGSYH
-100 SSAVTVDGL
+100 CSAVTEDGL
-109 VHMWG
+109 IHMWG

-119 QCGISGMEQVPNPTP
+119 QCGVSGMDQVPSPTP
-134 VSVVDGETHPPQL
+134 VNVVDGEIHPPQL

-169 WAWGSGCQLGLVTS
+169 WAWGSGCQLGLVTNI
-183 VFPVWTPQKVEHL
+183 FPVWKPQKVEHL
-196 VGRYVIQ
+196 VGRYVVQ
-203 IACGGFHSLALVQFL
+203 IACGGFHSLALVQIL
-218 PSPEASQQTR
+218 SPPEDSQQAWDR
-228 DKCGQCKQSLFTMTE
+228 CGQCKQSLYTMTD
-243 KDDHVIISDEHYCP
+243 KDDHVVISDEHYCP
-257 LGVELADTKQ
+257 LGVELTDSKE

-272 QSSPAWTPKTKNSSP
+272 QSSPAQTPQSKNSSP
-287 DSQVSPL
+287 HFEVSPL
-294 TSNNICADQGSSS
+294 TLKNICEDPGFSV
-307 RSQQNTTSQETQL
+307 RSQQNTTSQESQPVPAL
-320 NLAESEA
+320 SET
-327 GHVSLRR
+327 GHARLRR
-334 TKSTP
+334 TKSNP

-346 KDYLKR
+346 TDYLKR
-352 ISDQTLAEQAEATSV
+352 ISDQTLAEQAEAASL
-367 GGSHPPSRQTSLTCP
+367 GGSHPPSH
-382 FRSDQ
+382 
-387 SDELTLRPSS
+387 
-397 PTLSRP
+397 
-403 DRITASAR
+403 
-411 QRSTSD
+411 
-417 TVTDRKHSL
+417 RKHSL
-426 NLLPLLIDSTSDD
+426 HLIPTLDSTSDD
-439 SSQHSSVDGGI
+439 SSLHSSVDGGV
-450 CISDL
+450 CISDHVV
-455 LISSGCLFESCEE
+455 SNGCLFESCEE
-468 GGDTAGM
+468 GGEAAGM
-475 NFCPA
+475 DFCPA
-480 NSLQSKKSTS
+480 DPLQVKKSTS

-495 LEDTE
+495 LEDAE
-500 AHDRRGSLPG
+500 ARNRRGSLPG
-510 FSPVSPSDSHR
+510 FSPGIVNLKVYLKNIHR
-521 TNNLR
+521 TNHLR
-526 AVVGAVTTTSTSE
+526 AVVGARTTTTTSE
-539 SRNLLPSLYTEVWSW
+539 CRNLLPSLYTEVWSW

-587 EAGANHSLALTAQ
+587 TAGANHSLALTAQ

-605 WGSDKFGQLGHMNA
+605 WGSDKFGQLGRINA
-619 PCTVPNLSMISD
+619 PSTVPNLAMISE

-659 YTGEQVLENTDNA
+659 YSGEQVLESTDSA

-692 GYVSRVFGG
+692 GYVSKVFGG

-714 GFIATVHELASAE
+714 GFIATIHELASAE

-732 VLSKVKSQILSP
+732 TLSKVKSEILSP
-744 LLARASLASSLGQS
+744 LLALSLGQS

-775 LTGQHSASLTNFLQR
+775 LTGQHSVSLTNFLQR
-790 GKAIKTLVLIKNTA
+790 GKVIKTLVLIKNTDL
-804 IFIDTYKEY
+804 FMDTYKEY
-813 SDPVGNFL
+813 CDPVGNFL

-835 LFGKKLELIQS
+835 CFGKKLELIQT
-846 LLESKEKNPS
+846 LLEPKEKNTS
-856 PCDLLVNLFWMPLQ
+856 PYDLLVNLFYMPLQ

-883 NCFEV
+883 HCFEV
-888 NTEEYHWIQN
+888 NTEEYEWLQN
-898 GCSKYEALARFVS
+898 GCSKYEDLARLVS
-911 KQRKDAE
+911 KQRRDAE
-918 ATFNFWKNFKG
+918 ATFSFWRNFKG

-955 AGRFSASWFILFND
+955 AGRFSASWFILFSD
-969 VLVHAQGT
+969 VLVHAQ
-977 IPSKKL
+977 
-983 FSSHYIY
+983 FSSHYVY
-990 PLATLWVEPISDESL
+990 PLATLWVEPISDESV
-1005 GILALKLTTPED
+1005 GQHGLKLTTPED
-1017 SFVVLAS
+1017 NFVVLAT

-1036 NQAIEDVLAAGLN
+1036 NQAIEDVLALGLN
-1049 RRTHVSRSSQN
+1049 GRTRVSRSSQK
-1060 GDPPASRTSTY
+1060 GDPPVSRTSTY
-1071 TFSKEGRLKDASY
+1071 TFSKEGRLKDATY
-1084 EGRWLSGKPHGK
+1084 EGLHAH
-1096 GILKWPDGTV
+1096 
-1106 YCGTFKNG
+1106 N
-1114 LEDGFGDYMMP
+1114 DYFMSP
-1125 NATLNKFERYQGHWK
+1125 NTTLNKFERYQGHWK
-1140 EGKMHSFGTYW
+1140 EGKIHGFGTFWY
-1151 HASGEVYEGSFREN
+1151 ASGEVYEGSFRDN
-1165 MRHGHGMLRS
+1165 MCHGHGMLRS
-1175 GKMASPSSS
+1175 GKLASPSSS

-1203 DFSRGEKYMGIWLD
+1203 DFSRGEKYMGMWLD
-1217 DQQHGDGVV
+1217 DQRHGVGVV
-1226 ITQFGLYYEGNFSN
+1226 ITQFGMYYEGIFCN
-1240 NKMLG
+1240 NKMMG

-1259 EFSEDWTLC
+1259 EFLEDWTLC
-1268 GKGILFMPNGDSL
+1268 GKGVLFMPNGDSL
-1281 DGVFDGQ
+1281 DGVFDGH
-1288 WGTGLRVA
+1288 WGAGLRVA
-1296 GTFTKPFESLRRESK
+1296 GTFTKPFEALRRERK
-1311 MPVAGQHA
+1311 IPVAGQHA

-1329 FEECWSRL
+1329 FDECWSRL
-1337 GCETPGQGLYK
+1337 GCEGPGEGVHE
-1348 KAWENIAISLTAR
+1348 KAWENIAIALTAR
-1361 RRQQRDSPEE
+1361 HRQQRYTSDPEE

-1394 ADSYNNI
+1394 ADSYNSI
-1401 RRYLLKACDTPLHP
+1401 RRYLLKACDTPHHP

-1437 RRLLQQAVEEI
+1437 RRFLQQAVEEI
-1448 QSYLTRIFQIVRF
+1448 QSYLTRIFKIVRF
-1461 LFPGLPADGGFIL
+1461 LFPGLPEDGGFIL
-1474 DSSGSSDEGTD
+1474 DSSSSSDEGTE

-1492 SEIPPQGWLVSSSSL
+1492 SETPQQGWLVSSSSL
-1507 LLPVLLPRLY
+1507 ILPVLLPRLY

-1556 QQKFW
+1556 QQKFC
-1561 PVSISVLGEIKQVL
+1561 PVSISVLGEKKQVL
-1575 PSTKDSCFATA
+1575 PCTKDACFATA

-1609 FEEITQDVQALLGL
+1609 FEEITQDMQALLGQD
-1623 EFLWSMDDLFPIF
+1623 FLWCMDDLFPIF

-1660 SSVQLGQL
+1660 PSLQLGQL